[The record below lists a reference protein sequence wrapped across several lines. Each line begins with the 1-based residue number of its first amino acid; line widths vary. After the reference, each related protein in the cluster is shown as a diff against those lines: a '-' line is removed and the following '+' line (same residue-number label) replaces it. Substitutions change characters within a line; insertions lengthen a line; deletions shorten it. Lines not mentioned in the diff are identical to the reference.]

1 MDERSRLS
9 LLAARVAAEV
19 RPGMIVGL
27 GSGSTA
33 EAVVEALGTRV
44 AAEGITFTGVATS
57 NRTADLAR
65 SLGIPLR
72 TLDQIGRIDLGIDG
86 ADEIAPNLDVVKGRG
101 GALLY
106 EKIVALTCDRYLIVA
121 ASEKAVDQLGT
132 RLPLPIEII
141 PLGWMQTRA
150 RIEAL
155 GLNPR
160 LRKATNGIDPY
171 VTDGGHWIFDCDPSP
186 IADPPALAAT
196 LKGLVGVV
204 EHGLFIG
211 VADRAMVVDPDGTV
225 RTIQRPAP

>member
-1 MDERSRLS
+1 MDDRRRLS
-9 LLAARVAAEV
+9 LLAAAAAAEV

-33 EAVVEALGTRV
+33 EAVVEALGRRV
-44 AAEGITFTGVATS
+44 AAEGILFTGVATS
-57 NRTADLAR
+57 NRTSDLAR

-72 TLDQIGRIDLGIDG
+72 TLDEIDRIDLGIDG

-121 ASEKAVDQLGT
+121 ASEKEVAQLGT
-132 RLPLPIEII
+132 RLPLPVEIV
-141 PLGWMQTRA
+141 PLGWRQTLV

-155 GLNPR
+155 GLSPR
-160 LRKATNGIDPY
+160 LRKAADGVDPY

-204 EHGLFIG
+204 EHGLFVGI
-211 VADRAMVVDPDGTV
+211 ADRALVVDPDGSV
-225 RTIQRPAP
+225 RTLHRR